1 MALTSDE
8 ALILAVS
15 DYSETSQIV
24 TLFTEH
30 NGKLR
35 ALAKGSKRPKSPF
48 GGPLDRLQLVQAVF
62 TVRAHG
68 SLGLLTELAQRET
81 FDGLRTNLKNF
92 YAASYAAELV
102 IAATPDLDPQPE
114 LFGILAD
121 TLRRLSSTP
130 DSAILVFRFEVR
142 LLGLLGLRPQ
152 LDQCV
157 ACHRPRESARGG
169 FFSPAASGLLCRQCA
184 QRPQDAPAGR
194 QPSSFKVAGKA
205 LDALLFLAAAGDDE
219 LGRVRLA
226 SVTAADMRRLLEAH
240 WQYVLDRPLRAARWV
255 S

>member
-1 MALTSDE
+1 VTLTSDD

-48 GGPLDRLQLVQAVF
+48 GGPLDRLQLVQTVF
-62 TVRAHG
+62 SVRSHG
-68 SLGLLTELAQRET
+68 GLGLLTELAQRET
-81 FDGLRTNLKNF
+81 FPGLRTNLRNF
-92 YAASYAAELV
+92 YAASYAAELA

-114 LFGILAD
+114 LFKILAD

-130 DSAILVFRFEVR
+130 DSDILLFRFEVR

-157 ACHRPRESARGG
+157 VCHRSRAAGRGG

-184 QRPQDAPAGR
+184 QQPQDAPGR
-194 QPSSFKVAGKA
+194 QPSAFRVAGKA
-205 LDALLFLAAAGDDE
+205 LDALLFLAAVGDDE

-226 SVTAADMRRLLEAH
+226 SATAADMRRLLGAH

>member
-1 MALTSDE
+1 VTLTSDD

-48 GGPLDRLQLVQAVF
+48 GGPIDRLQLVQAVF
-62 TVRAHG
+62 SVRAPG
-68 SLGLLTELAQRET
+68 GLGLLTELVQRET
-81 FDGLRTNLKNF
+81 FPGLRANLRNF
-92 YAASYAAELV
+92 YASSYAAELV
-102 IAATPDLDPQPE
+102 IAATADLDPNPD
-114 LFGILAD
+114 LFRILAD
-121 TLRRLSSTP
+121 TFRRLSSTAES
-130 DSAILVFRFEVR
+130 DILLFRFEVR
-142 LLGLLGLRPQ
+142 LLGLLGLRPP

-157 ACHRPRESARGG
+157 VCHRSRGPARGG
-169 FFSPAASGLLCRQCA
+169 FFSPPAGGLLCRQCA
-184 QRPQDAPAGR
+184 QVPPDAAGR
-194 QPSSFKVAGKA
+194 QPAAFKVAGKA

-226 SVTAADMRRLLEAH
+226 AATAADMRRLLAAH